1 MSIAAALC
9 GRAVHWDM
17 HWSSVVYRGHAP
29 GAHHTVGLHSR
40 AMPRNEATQR
50 GRGEHWNCASVLQNA
65 PGVGNGPCYATALC
79 TGVAWQPCNG
89 AVLNTR
95 AVVSTGDACR
105 LRSRVRPR
113 RPPGPGHA
121 TEPRTAPH
129 APHGPRTWCPRRTA
143 LPVMPRA
150 EPLCPAPP
158 RLSSAPPWAR
168 PRRPRSEGRCARS
181 GGWRR

>member
-113 RPPGPGHA
+113 RPPQPRTRPGPRHRA
-121 TEPRTAPH
+121 PHRPPRTAWAAHVVPPEDRPSRH
-129 APHGPRTWCPRRTA
+129 APRGAA
-143 LPVMPRA
+143 LPR
-150 EPLCPAPP
+150 
-158 RLSSAPPWAR
+158 SAPPLFR
-168 PRRPRSEGRCARS
+168 PSLGAAAETP
-181 GGWRR
+181 